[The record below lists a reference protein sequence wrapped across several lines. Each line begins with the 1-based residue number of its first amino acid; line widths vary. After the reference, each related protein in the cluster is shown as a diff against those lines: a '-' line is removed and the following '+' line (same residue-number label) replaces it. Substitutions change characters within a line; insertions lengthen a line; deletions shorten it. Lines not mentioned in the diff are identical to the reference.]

1 MKDPFK
7 LNVKSIMALYELFP
21 TEEACI
27 KHLEAINW
35 HDKPVSPFDKTSR
48 VYKLKSGKYR
58 CKNTG
63 KNFTVRTG
71 TMFEKTKI
79 SLRKWFTAIWIVT
92 NDKSGISSYQLASHI
107 EVTQKTAWYMLQ
119 KIRRQMYLANESMLK
134 GKVEADETYI
144 GGRNKT
150 DIGTRKSN
158 IHKVVLIKTKLL
170 SWE

>member
-7 LNVKSIMALYELFP
+7 LNAKSIMALYELFP

-35 HDKPVSPFDKTSR
+35 HGKPVSPFDKTSK

-79 SLRKWFTAIWIVT
+79 SLRKWFIAIWLVT
-92 NDKSGISSYQLASHI
+92 FNNYYSSLQTELLAPNSYF
-107 EVTQKTAWYMLQ
+107 VWQSSQ
-119 KIRRQMYLANESMLK
+119 VSSMLLFTSLNSGYAPFDLMWLK
-134 GKVEADETYI
+134 
-144 GGRNKT
+144 
-150 DIGTRKSN
+150 
-158 IHKVVLIKTKLL
+158 
-170 SWE
+170 

>member
-79 SLRKWFTAIWIVT
+79 SLRKWFIAIWLVT
-92 NDKSGISSYQLASHI
+92 NHKIGLSSYQLANDI
-107 EVTQKTAWYMLQ
+107 EVTQKTA
-119 KIRRQMYLANESMLK
+119 
-134 GKVEADETYI
+134 
-144 GGRNKT
+144 
-150 DIGTRKSN
+150 
-158 IHKVVLIKTKLL
+158 
-170 SWE
+170 

>member
-71 TMFEKTKI
+71 TMFEKTKL
-79 SLRKWFTAIWIVT
+79 SLRKWFTAIWIV
-92 NDKSGISSYQLASHI
+92 NIIAFVNSSYLIVRGIFVCKQDC
-107 EVTQKTAWYMLQ
+107 VGFY
-119 KIRRQMYLANESMLK
+119 ESK
-134 GKVEADETYI
+134 YQ
-144 GGRNKT
+144 GR
-150 DIGTRKSN
+150 
-158 IHKVVLIKTKLL
+158 
-170 SWE
+170 